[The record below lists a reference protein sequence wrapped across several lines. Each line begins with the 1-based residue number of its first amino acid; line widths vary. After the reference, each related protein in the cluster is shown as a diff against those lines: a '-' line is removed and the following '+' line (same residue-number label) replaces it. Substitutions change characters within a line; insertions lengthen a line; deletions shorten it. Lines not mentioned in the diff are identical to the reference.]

1 MLYFAMLHLQAQ
13 PNLGTR
19 RKKKYKES
27 VNIQCKFVFGSTLVD
42 IRQHSMEIFEER
54 HQLKVKHKKRD

>member
-19 RKKKYKES
+19 RKKKEGK
-27 VNIQCKFVFGSTLVD
+27 CKHTVQ
-42 IRQHSMEIFEER
+42 IRLWLYFSRHSATFDGDLRRKASIKSQAQEA
-54 HQLKVKHKKRD
+54 